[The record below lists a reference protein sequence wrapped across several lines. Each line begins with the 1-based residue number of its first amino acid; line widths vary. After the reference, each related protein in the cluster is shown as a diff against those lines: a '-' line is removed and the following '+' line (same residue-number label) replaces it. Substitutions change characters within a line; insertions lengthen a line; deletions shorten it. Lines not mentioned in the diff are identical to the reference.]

1 VGKKSSGETIFA
13 FIILLLFSLFVYFA
27 LGYKP
32 QVRIVPLVVAMPALL
47 LALWQFYLTFR
58 AEQVKAKRDDEEAAV
73 PAKKNILVIW
83 LWLVFLVATAYI
95 IGMLAASFVFLFC
108 FLRFFSFKSWR
119 LSAVVSV
126 LFFSV
131 IYLLF
136 HVILEKL

>member
-1 VGKKSSGETIFA
+1 MGKKSSGETIFA